1 MSRRLLRSVSRFPF
15 STPLSGSAK
24 ETEARI
30 RNIFQYQKK
39 RPPCCSSLKT
49 TK

>member
-1 MSRRLLRSVSRFPF
+1 MKKTSLPRSPF
-15 STPLSGSAK
+15 STPLSGSAS
-24 ETEARI
+24 ETENRI